1 MPASFCLFLSFLID
15 TNQIIID
22 KSIDGVLGTRNW
34 GSRME
39 GVDGST
45 ELWRHLRLN
54 FVYDISSIVR

>member
-45 ELWRHLRLN
+45 ELWRHLRLK
-54 FVYDISSIVR
+54 FCL